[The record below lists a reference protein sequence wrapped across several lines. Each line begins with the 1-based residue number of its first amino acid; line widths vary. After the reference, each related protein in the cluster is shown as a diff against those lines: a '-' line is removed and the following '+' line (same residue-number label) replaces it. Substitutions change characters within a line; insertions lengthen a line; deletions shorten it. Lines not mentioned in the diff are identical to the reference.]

1 MQAGQ
6 KMKRGGI
13 ECCLFPLS
21 YMYITQGENG
31 STSHQGSLAI
41 DFAGWG
47 INGRILKCVYYAPF
61 SCKLVAKFGTTSPL
75 LIWESINP
83 VLCIDGTITKV
94 CIGVAHDDQTPMFYI
109 GMTRNQGDILG
120 HTGTYGNVTGD
131 HVHMEVC
138 KGAYTGCHQN
148 SSGVW
153 VLNNQEHIYNVLA
166 VNGTTIVQGNNYP
179 WELFMDFD
187 IGGLGKFPWVL
198 YSKKL
203 RERRKVSRY

>member
-6 KMKRGGI
+6 KMKRGNY

-31 STSHQGSLAI
+31 SYSHQGSLAI
-41 DFAGWG
+41 DFQGWG

-61 SCKLVAKFGTTSPL
+61 SCKLIAKFGTTSPIL
-75 LIWESINP
+75 VWESINP

-94 CIGVAHDDQTPMFYI
+94 CIAVAHDDQTPMFYI

-138 KGAYTGCHQN
+138 KGSYTGFTQN
-148 SSGVW
+148 SQGVW
-153 VLNNQEHIYNVLA
+153 CINNQEHIYNVLG
-166 VNGTTIVQGNNYP
+166 VNSTTIVQGLNYP
-179 WELFMDFD
+179 WELFMDFNITGYSD
-187 IGGLGKFPWVL
+187 FPWVL
-198 YSKKL
+198 FANKL
-203 RERRKVSRY
+203 RKRRKVSRY